1 MMAGLIYPTSGTVS
15 IDGEI
20 LHKDIATP
28 RSIGILIENPA
39 FLPGY
44 TGQRNL
50 ELLAGLTGKADR
62 TQIAKTMSR
71 VGLDPNDKR
80 TYRKYSLGM
89 KQRLG
94 IACALM
100 ECPDLIL
107 LDEPINAIDE
117 KGVPKIWE
125 ALQEEKQRGALI
137 VLACHDTEELT
148 SLADQIITI
157 AALALA
163 VAKPLVSPDG
173 QAVMFFPA
181 VFSSAFDK
189 RLSLCAEKIFQTDG
203 VCPVN
208 LCLGIIHRDSSSF
221 LCRVWG
227 RFWSI
232 CSSVCSLNRAA
243 VSTHDLTF
251 QRRCKSSLTALNSP

>member
-1 MMAGLIYPTSGTVS
+1 MKVELKNVSKRLNDVTVLEDISLTLEAGTIYGLKGKNGCGKTMLMRMMAGVIYPTSGTVS

-157 AALALA
+157 EEG
-163 VAKPLVSPDG
+163 KICG
-173 QAVMFFPA
+173 I
-181 VFSSAFDK
+181 SSQIE
-189 RLSLCAEKIFQTDG
+189 R
-203 VCPVN
+203 
-208 LCLGIIHRDSSSF
+208 
-221 LCRVWG
+221 
-227 RFWSI
+227 
-232 CSSVCSLNRAA
+232 
-243 VSTHDLTF
+243 
-251 QRRCKSSLTALNSP
+251 NS

>member
-1 MMAGLIYPTSGTVS
+1 M
-15 IDGEI
+15 
-20 LHKDIATP
+20 
-28 RSIGILIENPA
+28 IENPA

-157 AALALA
+157 EEG
-163 VAKPLVSPDG
+163 KICG
-173 QAVMFFPA
+173 I
-181 VFSSAFDK
+181 SSQIE
-189 RLSLCAEKIFQTDG
+189 R
-203 VCPVN
+203 
-208 LCLGIIHRDSSSF
+208 
-221 LCRVWG
+221 
-227 RFWSI
+227 
-232 CSSVCSLNRAA
+232 
-243 VSTHDLTF
+243 
-251 QRRCKSSLTALNSP
+251 NS

>member
-1 MMAGLIYPTSGTVS
+1 MKVELKNVSKRLNDVTVLEEISLTLEAGTIYGLKGKNGCGKTMLMRMMAGLIYPTSGTVS

-28 RSIGILIENPA
+28 RSIGVLIENPA

-62 TQIAKTMSR
+62 TQISKTMSR
-71 VGLDPNDKR
+71 VGLGPNDKR

-157 AALALA
+157 EEG
-163 VAKPLVSPDG
+163 KICG
-173 QAVMFFPA
+173 I
-181 VFSSAFDK
+181 SSQIE
-189 RLSLCAEKIFQTDG
+189 R
-203 VCPVN
+203 
-208 LCLGIIHRDSSSF
+208 
-221 LCRVWG
+221 
-227 RFWSI
+227 
-232 CSSVCSLNRAA
+232 
-243 VSTHDLTF
+243 
-251 QRRCKSSLTALNSP
+251 NS

>member
-1 MMAGLIYPTSGTVS
+1 MTVLEDISLTLEAGTIYGLKGKNGCGKTMLMRMMAGVIYPTSGTVS

-28 RSIGILIENPA
+28 RSIGVLIENPV

-62 TQIAKTMSR
+62 TQIAKTMNR
-71 VGLDPNDKR
+71 VGLDPSDKR

-157 AALALA
+157 EEG
-163 VAKPLVSPDG
+163 KICG
-173 QAVMFFPA
+173 I
-181 VFSSAFDK
+181 SS
-189 RLSLCAEKIFQTDG
+189 RIE
-203 VCPVN
+203 
-208 LCLGIIHRDSSSF
+208 R
-221 LCRVWG
+221 
-227 RFWSI
+227 
-232 CSSVCSLNRAA
+232 
-243 VSTHDLTF
+243 
-251 QRRCKSSLTALNSP
+251 NS

>member
-1 MMAGLIYPTSGTVS
+1 MKVELKNVSKRLNDVTVLEDISLTLESGTIYGLKGKNGCGKTMLMRMMAGLIYPTSGTVS

-28 RSIGILIENPA
+28 WSIGILIENPA

-157 AALALA
+157 EEG
-163 VAKPLVSPDG
+163 KICG
-173 QAVMFFPA
+173 I
-181 VFSSAFDK
+181 SSQIE
-189 RLSLCAEKIFQTDG
+189 R
-203 VCPVN
+203 
-208 LCLGIIHRDSSSF
+208 
-221 LCRVWG
+221 
-227 RFWSI
+227 
-232 CSSVCSLNRAA
+232 
-243 VSTHDLTF
+243 
-251 QRRCKSSLTALNSP
+251 NS

>member
-1 MMAGLIYPTSGTVS
+1 MKVELKNVSKRLNDVTVLEDISLTLESGTIYGLKGKNGCGKTMLMRMMAGLIYPTSGTVS

-50 ELLAGLTGKADR
+50 ELLVGLTGKADR

-157 AALALA
+157 EEG
-163 VAKPLVSPDG
+163 KICG
-173 QAVMFFPA
+173 I
-181 VFSSAFDK
+181 SSQIE
-189 RLSLCAEKIFQTDG
+189 R
-203 VCPVN
+203 
-208 LCLGIIHRDSSSF
+208 
-221 LCRVWG
+221 
-227 RFWSI
+227 
-232 CSSVCSLNRAA
+232 
-243 VSTHDLTF
+243 
-251 QRRCKSSLTALNSP
+251 NS

>member
-1 MMAGLIYPTSGTVS
+1 MKVELKNVSKRLNDVTVLEDISLTLESGTIYGLKGKNGCGKTMLMRMMAGLIYPTSGTVS
-15 IDGEI
+15 IDGEV

-157 AALALA
+157 EEG
-163 VAKPLVSPDG
+163 KICG
-173 QAVMFFPA
+173 I
-181 VFSSAFDK
+181 SSQIE
-189 RLSLCAEKIFQTDG
+189 R
-203 VCPVN
+203 
-208 LCLGIIHRDSSSF
+208 
-221 LCRVWG
+221 
-227 RFWSI
+227 
-232 CSSVCSLNRAA
+232 
-243 VSTHDLTF
+243 
-251 QRRCKSSLTALNSP
+251 NS

>member
-1 MMAGLIYPTSGTVS
+1 MKVELKNVSKRLNDVTVLEDISLTLESGTIYGLKGKNGCGKTMLMRMMAGLIYPTSGTVS

-20 LHKDIATP
+20 MHKDIATP
-28 RSIGILIENPA
+28 RSIGVLIENPA

-62 TQIAKTMSR
+62 TQIAKTMNR
-71 VGLDPNDKR
+71 VGLDPDDKR

-100 ECPDLIL
+100 ERPDLIL

-157 AALALA
+157 EEG
-163 VAKPLVSPDG
+163 K
-173 QAVMFFPA
+173 
-181 VFSSAFDK
+181 
-189 RLSLCAEKIFQTDG
+189 
-203 VCPVN
+203 
-208 LCLGIIHRDSSSF
+208 
-221 LCRVWG
+221 
-227 RFWSI
+227 I
-232 CSSVCSLNRAA
+232 CSI
-243 VSTHDLTF
+243 
-251 QRRCKSSLTALNSP
+251 SSQIERNS

>member
-1 MMAGLIYPTSGTVS
+1 MKVELKNVSKRLNDVTVLEDISLTLESGTIYGLKGKNGCGKTMLMRMMAGLIYPTSGTVS

-137 VLACHDTEELT
+137 VLACHDTEELA

-157 AALALA
+157 EEG
-163 VAKPLVSPDG
+163 KICG
-173 QAVMFFPA
+173 I
-181 VFSSAFDK
+181 SSQIE
-189 RLSLCAEKIFQTDG
+189 R
-203 VCPVN
+203 
-208 LCLGIIHRDSSSF
+208 
-221 LCRVWG
+221 
-227 RFWSI
+227 
-232 CSSVCSLNRAA
+232 
-243 VSTHDLTF
+243 
-251 QRRCKSSLTALNSP
+251 NS

>member
-1 MMAGLIYPTSGTVS
+1 MKVELKNVSKRLNDVTVLEDISLTLESGTIYGLKGKNGCGKTMLMRMMAGLIYPTSGTVS

-28 RSIGILIENPA
+28 RSIGVLIENPA

-71 VGLDPNDKR
+71 VGLAPNDKR

-137 VLACHDTEELT
+137 MLACHDTEELT

-157 AALALA
+157 EEG
-163 VAKPLVSPDG
+163 KICG
-173 QAVMFFPA
+173 I
-181 VFSSAFDK
+181 SSQIE
-189 RLSLCAEKIFQTDG
+189 R
-203 VCPVN
+203 
-208 LCLGIIHRDSSSF
+208 
-221 LCRVWG
+221 
-227 RFWSI
+227 
-232 CSSVCSLNRAA
+232 
-243 VSTHDLTF
+243 
-251 QRRCKSSLTALNSP
+251 NS

>member
-1 MMAGLIYPTSGTVS
+1 MKVELKNVSKRLNDVTVLEDISLTLESGTIYGLKGKNGCGKTMLMRMMAGLIYPTSGTVS

-50 ELLAGLTGKADR
+50 ELLAGLKGKADR

-71 VGLDPNDKR
+71 VRLAHNDKR

-157 AALALA
+157 EEG
-163 VAKPLVSPDG
+163 KICG
-173 QAVMFFPA
+173 I
-181 VFSSAFDK
+181 SSQIE
-189 RLSLCAEKIFQTDG
+189 R
-203 VCPVN
+203 
-208 LCLGIIHRDSSSF
+208 
-221 LCRVWG
+221 
-227 RFWSI
+227 
-232 CSSVCSLNRAA
+232 
-243 VSTHDLTF
+243 
-251 QRRCKSSLTALNSP
+251 NS

>member
-1 MMAGLIYPTSGTVS
+1 MKVELKNVSKRLNGVTVLEDISLTLEAGTIYGLKGKNGCGKTMLMRMMAGVIYPTSGTVS

-28 RSIGILIENPA
+28 RSIGVLIENPA

-62 TQIAKTMSR
+62 TQIAKTMNR
-71 VGLDPNDKR
+71 VGLDPSDKR

-100 ECPDLIL
+100 ERPDLIL

-157 AALALA
+157 EEG
-163 VAKPLVSPDG
+163 K
-173 QAVMFFPA
+173 
-181 VFSSAFDK
+181 
-189 RLSLCAEKIFQTDG
+189 
-203 VCPVN
+203 
-208 LCLGIIHRDSSSF
+208 
-221 LCRVWG
+221 
-227 RFWSI
+227 I
-232 CSSVCSLNRAA
+232 CSI
-243 VSTHDLTF
+243 
-251 QRRCKSSLTALNSP
+251 SSQIERNS

>member
-1 MMAGLIYPTSGTVS
+1 MKVELKNVSKRLNDVTVLEDISLTLESGTIYGLKGKNGCGKTMLMRMMAGVIYPTSGTVS

-28 RSIGILIENPA
+28 RSIGVLIENPA

-62 TQIAKTMSR
+62 TQIAKTMNR
-71 VGLDPNDKR
+71 VGLDPSDKR

-157 AALALA
+157 EEG
-163 VAKPLVSPDG
+163 K
-173 QAVMFFPA
+173 
-181 VFSSAFDK
+181 
-189 RLSLCAEKIFQTDG
+189 
-203 VCPVN
+203 
-208 LCLGIIHRDSSSF
+208 
-221 LCRVWG
+221 
-227 RFWSI
+227 I
-232 CSSVCSLNRAA
+232 CSI
-243 VSTHDLTF
+243 
-251 QRRCKSSLTALNSP
+251 SSQIERNS

>member
-1 MMAGLIYPTSGTVS
+1 MKVELKNVSKRLNDVTVLEDISLTLESGTIYGLKGKNGCGKTMLMRMMAGLIYPTRGTVS

-28 RSIGILIENPA
+28 RSIGVLIENPA

-44 TGQRNL
+44 TGQQNL

-71 VGLDPNDKR
+71 VGLAPNDKR

-157 AALALA
+157 EEG
-163 VAKPLVSPDG
+163 KICG
-173 QAVMFFPA
+173 I
-181 VFSSAFDK
+181 SSQIE
-189 RLSLCAEKIFQTDG
+189 R
-203 VCPVN
+203 
-208 LCLGIIHRDSSSF
+208 
-221 LCRVWG
+221 
-227 RFWSI
+227 
-232 CSSVCSLNRAA
+232 
-243 VSTHDLTF
+243 
-251 QRRCKSSLTALNSP
+251 NS

>member
-1 MMAGLIYPTSGTVS
+1 MKVELKNVSKRLNDVTVLEDISLTLEAGTIYGLKGKNGCGKTMLMRMMAGVIYPTSGTVS

-28 RSIGILIENPA
+28 RRIGVLKENPA

-62 TQIAKTMSR
+62 TQIAKTMNR
-71 VGLDPNDKR
+71 VGLDPSDKR

-148 SLADQIITI
+148 SLAGQIITI
-157 AALALA
+157 EEG
-163 VAKPLVSPDG
+163 KICG
-173 QAVMFFPA
+173 I
-181 VFSSAFDK
+181 SS
-189 RLSLCAEKIFQTDG
+189 RIE
-203 VCPVN
+203 
-208 LCLGIIHRDSSSF
+208 R
-221 LCRVWG
+221 
-227 RFWSI
+227 
-232 CSSVCSLNRAA
+232 
-243 VSTHDLTF
+243 
-251 QRRCKSSLTALNSP
+251 NS

>member
-1 MMAGLIYPTSGTVS
+1 MKVELKNVSKRLNDVTVLEDISLTLESGTIYGLKGKNGCGKTMLMRMMAGLIYPTSGTVS

-157 AALALA
+157 EEG
-163 VAKPLVSPDG
+163 KICG
-173 QAVMFFPA
+173 I
-181 VFSSAFDK
+181 SSQIE
-189 RLSLCAEKIFQTDG
+189 R
-203 VCPVN
+203 
-208 LCLGIIHRDSSSF
+208 
-221 LCRVWG
+221 
-227 RFWSI
+227 
-232 CSSVCSLNRAA
+232 
-243 VSTHDLTF
+243 
-251 QRRCKSSLTALNSP
+251 NS

>member
-1 MMAGLIYPTSGTVS
+1 MKVELKNVSKRLNDVTVLEDISLTLEAGTIYGLKGKNGCGKTMLMRMMAGVIYPTSGTVS

-28 RSIGILIENPA
+28 RSIGVLIENPV

-62 TQIAKTMSR
+62 TQIAKTMNR
-71 VGLDPNDKR
+71 VGLDPSDKR

-125 ALQEEKQRGALI
+125 ALQGEKQRGALI

-157 AALALA
+157 EEG
-163 VAKPLVSPDG
+163 KICG
-173 QAVMFFPA
+173 I
-181 VFSSAFDK
+181 SS
-189 RLSLCAEKIFQTDG
+189 RIE
-203 VCPVN
+203 
-208 LCLGIIHRDSSSF
+208 R
-221 LCRVWG
+221 
-227 RFWSI
+227 
-232 CSSVCSLNRAA
+232 
-243 VSTHDLTF
+243 
-251 QRRCKSSLTALNSP
+251 NS

>member
-1 MMAGLIYPTSGTVS
+1 MKVELKNVSKRLNDVTVLEDISLTLEAGTIYGLKGKNGCGKTMLMRMMAGVIYPTSGTVS

-28 RSIGILIENPA
+28 RSIGVLIENPV

-50 ELLAGLTGKADR
+50 EVLAGLTGTADR
-62 TQIAKTMSR
+62 TQIAKTMNR
-71 VGLDPNDKR
+71 VGLDPSDKR

-157 AALALA
+157 EEG
-163 VAKPLVSPDG
+163 KICG
-173 QAVMFFPA
+173 I
-181 VFSSAFDK
+181 SS
-189 RLSLCAEKIFQTDG
+189 RIE
-203 VCPVN
+203 
-208 LCLGIIHRDSSSF
+208 R
-221 LCRVWG
+221 
-227 RFWSI
+227 
-232 CSSVCSLNRAA
+232 
-243 VSTHDLTF
+243 
-251 QRRCKSSLTALNSP
+251 NS

>member
-1 MMAGLIYPTSGTVS
+1 MKVELKNVSKRLNDVTVLEDISLTLEAGTIYGLKGKNGCGKTMLMGMMAGVIYPTSGTVS

-28 RSIGILIENPA
+28 RSIGVLIENPA

-62 TQIAKTMSR
+62 TQIAKTMNR
-71 VGLDPNDKR
+71 VGLDPSDKR

-157 AALALA
+157 EEG
-163 VAKPLVSPDG
+163 KICG
-173 QAVMFFPA
+173 I
-181 VFSSAFDK
+181 SSQIE
-189 RLSLCAEKIFQTDG
+189 R
-203 VCPVN
+203 
-208 LCLGIIHRDSSSF
+208 
-221 LCRVWG
+221 
-227 RFWSI
+227 
-232 CSSVCSLNRAA
+232 
-243 VSTHDLTF
+243 
-251 QRRCKSSLTALNSP
+251 NS

>member
-1 MMAGLIYPTSGTVS
+1 MKVELKNVSKRLNDVTVLEDISLTLESGTIYGLKGKNGCGKTMLMRMMAGLIYPPSGTVS

-157 AALALA
+157 EEG
-163 VAKPLVSPDG
+163 KICG
-173 QAVMFFPA
+173 I
-181 VFSSAFDK
+181 SSQIE
-189 RLSLCAEKIFQTDG
+189 R
-203 VCPVN
+203 
-208 LCLGIIHRDSSSF
+208 
-221 LCRVWG
+221 
-227 RFWSI
+227 
-232 CSSVCSLNRAA
+232 
-243 VSTHDLTF
+243 
-251 QRRCKSSLTALNSP
+251 NS

>member
-1 MMAGLIYPTSGTVS
+1 MKVELKNVSKRLNDVTVLEDISLTLESGTIYGLKGKNGCGKTMLMRMMAGLIYPTSCTVS

-157 AALALA
+157 EEG
-163 VAKPLVSPDG
+163 KICG
-173 QAVMFFPA
+173 I
-181 VFSSAFDK
+181 SSQIE
-189 RLSLCAEKIFQTDG
+189 R
-203 VCPVN
+203 
-208 LCLGIIHRDSSSF
+208 
-221 LCRVWG
+221 
-227 RFWSI
+227 
-232 CSSVCSLNRAA
+232 
-243 VSTHDLTF
+243 
-251 QRRCKSSLTALNSP
+251 NS

>member
-1 MMAGLIYPTSGTVS
+1 MKVELKNVSKRLNDVTVLEDISLTLEAGTIYGLKGKNGCGKTMLMRMMAGVIYPTSGTVS

-28 RSIGILIENPA
+28 RSIGVLIENPV

-62 TQIAKTMSR
+62 TQIAKTMNR
-71 VGLDPNDKR
+71 VGLDPSDKR

-157 AALALA
+157 EEG
-163 VAKPLVSPDG
+163 KICG
-173 QAVMFFPA
+173 I
-181 VFSSAFDK
+181 SS
-189 RLSLCAEKIFQTDG
+189 RIERN
-203 VCPVN
+203 P
-208 LCLGIIHRDSSSF
+208 
-221 LCRVWG
+221 
-227 RFWSI
+227 
-232 CSSVCSLNRAA
+232 
-243 VSTHDLTF
+243 
-251 QRRCKSSLTALNSP
+251 

>member
-1 MMAGLIYPTSGTVS
+1 MKVELKNVSKRLNDVTVLEDISLTLESGTIYGLKGKNGCGKTMLMRMMAGLIYPTSGTVS

-80 TYRKYSLGM
+80 TSRKYSLGM
-89 KQRLG
+89 NQRLG
-94 IACALM
+94 IACALL
-100 ECPDLIL
+100 ECPVLIL

-157 AALALA
+157 EEG
-163 VAKPLVSPDG
+163 KICG
-173 QAVMFFPA
+173 I
-181 VFSSAFDK
+181 SSQIE
-189 RLSLCAEKIFQTDG
+189 R
-203 VCPVN
+203 
-208 LCLGIIHRDSSSF
+208 
-221 LCRVWG
+221 
-227 RFWSI
+227 
-232 CSSVCSLNRAA
+232 
-243 VSTHDLTF
+243 
-251 QRRCKSSLTALNSP
+251 NS

>member
-1 MMAGLIYPTSGTVS
+1 MKVELKNVSKRLNDVTVLEDISLTLEAGTIYGLKGKNGCGKTMLMRMMAGVICPTSGTVS

-28 RSIGILIENPA
+28 RSIGVLIENPV

-62 TQIAKTMSR
+62 TQIAKTMNR
-71 VGLDPNDKR
+71 VGLDPSDKR

-157 AALALA
+157 AEG
-163 VAKPLVSPDG
+163 KICG
-173 QAVMFFPA
+173 I
-181 VFSSAFDK
+181 SS
-189 RLSLCAEKIFQTDG
+189 RIE
-203 VCPVN
+203 
-208 LCLGIIHRDSSSF
+208 R
-221 LCRVWG
+221 
-227 RFWSI
+227 
-232 CSSVCSLNRAA
+232 
-243 VSTHDLTF
+243 
-251 QRRCKSSLTALNSP
+251 NS

>member
-1 MMAGLIYPTSGTVS
+1 MKVELKNVSKRLNDVTVLEDISLTLESGTIYGLKGKNGCGKTMLMRMMAGLIYPTSGTVS

-28 RSIGILIENPA
+28 RSIGVLIENPA

-44 TGQRNL
+44 TGQQNL
-50 ELLAGLTGKADR
+50 ELLAGLTGKEDR
-62 TQIAKTMSR
+62 NQIAKTMSR
-71 VGLDPNDKR
+71 VGLAPNDKR

-137 VLACHDTEELT
+137 MLACHDTEELT
-148 SLADQIITI
+148 SLADRIITI
-157 AALALA
+157 EEG
-163 VAKPLVSPDG
+163 K
-173 QAVMFFPA
+173 
-181 VFSSAFDK
+181 
-189 RLSLCAEKIFQTDG
+189 
-203 VCPVN
+203 
-208 LCLGIIHRDSSSF
+208 
-221 LCRVWG
+221 
-227 RFWSI
+227 I
-232 CSSVCSLNRAA
+232 CSI
-243 VSTHDLTF
+243 
-251 QRRCKSSLTALNSP
+251 SSQIERNS

>member
-1 MMAGLIYPTSGTVS
+1 MKVELKNVSKRLNDVTVLEDISLTLESGTIYGLKGKNGCGKTMLMRMMAGLIYPTSGTVS

-71 VGLDPNDKR
+71 VGLDPSDKR

-157 AALALA
+157 EEG
-163 VAKPLVSPDG
+163 KICG
-173 QAVMFFPA
+173 I
-181 VFSSAFDK
+181 SSQIE
-189 RLSLCAEKIFQTDG
+189 R
-203 VCPVN
+203 
-208 LCLGIIHRDSSSF
+208 
-221 LCRVWG
+221 
-227 RFWSI
+227 
-232 CSSVCSLNRAA
+232 
-243 VSTHDLTF
+243 
-251 QRRCKSSLTALNSP
+251 NS

>member
-1 MMAGLIYPTSGTVS
+1 MKVELKNVSKRLNDVTVLEDISLTLEAGTIYGLKGKNGCGKTMLMRMMAGVIYPTSGTVS

-28 RSIGILIENPA
+28 RSIGVLIENPA

-62 TQIAKTMSR
+62 TQIAKTMNR
-71 VGLDPNDKR
+71 VGLDPSDKR

-148 SLADQIITI
+148 SLADRIITI
-157 AALALA
+157 EEG
-163 VAKPLVSPDG
+163 KICG
-173 QAVMFFPA
+173 I
-181 VFSSAFDK
+181 SSQIE
-189 RLSLCAEKIFQTDG
+189 R
-203 VCPVN
+203 
-208 LCLGIIHRDSSSF
+208 
-221 LCRVWG
+221 
-227 RFWSI
+227 
-232 CSSVCSLNRAA
+232 
-243 VSTHDLTF
+243 
-251 QRRCKSSLTALNSP
+251 NS

>member
-1 MMAGLIYPTSGTVS
+1 MKVELKNVSKRLNDVTVLEDISLTLESGTIYGLKGKNGCGKTMLMRMMAGLIYPTSGTVS

-71 VGLDPNDKR
+71 VGLDPSDKR

-157 AALALA
+157 EEG
-163 VAKPLVSPDG
+163 KICG
-173 QAVMFFPA
+173 I
-181 VFSSAFDK
+181 SS
-189 RLSLCAEKIFQTDG
+189 RIE
-203 VCPVN
+203 
-208 LCLGIIHRDSSSF
+208 R
-221 LCRVWG
+221 
-227 RFWSI
+227 
-232 CSSVCSLNRAA
+232 
-243 VSTHDLTF
+243 
-251 QRRCKSSLTALNSP
+251 NS

>member
-1 MMAGLIYPTSGTVS
+1 MKVELKNVSKRLNDVTVLEDISLTLEAGTIYGLKGKNGCGKTMLMRMMAGVIYPTSGTVS

-28 RSIGILIENPA
+28 RSIGVLIENPA

-62 TQIAKTMSR
+62 TQIAKTMNR
-71 VGLDPNDKR
+71 VGLDPSDKR

-117 KGVPKIWE
+117 KGVPKIWK

-148 SLADQIITI
+148 SLAHQIITI
-157 AALALA
+157 EEG
-163 VAKPLVSPDG
+163 KICG
-173 QAVMFFPA
+173 I
-181 VFSSAFDK
+181 SSQIE
-189 RLSLCAEKIFQTDG
+189 R
-203 VCPVN
+203 
-208 LCLGIIHRDSSSF
+208 
-221 LCRVWG
+221 
-227 RFWSI
+227 
-232 CSSVCSLNRAA
+232 
-243 VSTHDLTF
+243 
-251 QRRCKSSLTALNSP
+251 NS

>member
-1 MMAGLIYPTSGTVS
+1 MKVELKNVSKRLNDVTVLGDISLTLESGTIYGLKGKNGCGKTMLMRMMAGLIYPTSGTVS

-157 AALALA
+157 EEG
-163 VAKPLVSPDG
+163 KICG
-173 QAVMFFPA
+173 I
-181 VFSSAFDK
+181 SSQIE
-189 RLSLCAEKIFQTDG
+189 R
-203 VCPVN
+203 
-208 LCLGIIHRDSSSF
+208 
-221 LCRVWG
+221 
-227 RFWSI
+227 
-232 CSSVCSLNRAA
+232 
-243 VSTHDLTF
+243 
-251 QRRCKSSLTALNSP
+251 NS

>member
-1 MMAGLIYPTSGTVS
+1 MKVELKNVSKRLNDVTVLEDISLTLESGTIYGLKGKNGCGKTMLMRMMAGLIYPTSG

-157 AALALA
+157 EEG
-163 VAKPLVSPDG
+163 KICG
-173 QAVMFFPA
+173 I
-181 VFSSAFDK
+181 SSQIE
-189 RLSLCAEKIFQTDG
+189 R
-203 VCPVN
+203 
-208 LCLGIIHRDSSSF
+208 
-221 LCRVWG
+221 
-227 RFWSI
+227 
-232 CSSVCSLNRAA
+232 
-243 VSTHDLTF
+243 
-251 QRRCKSSLTALNSP
+251 NS

>member
-1 MMAGLIYPTSGTVS
+1 MKVELKNVSKRLNDVTVLEDISLTLESGTIYGLKGKNGCGKTMLMRMMAGLIYPTSGTVS

-28 RSIGILIENPA
+28 RSIGVLIENPA

-44 TGQRNL
+44 TGQQNL

-71 VGLDPNDKR
+71 VGLAPNDKR

-157 AALALA
+157 EEG
-163 VAKPLVSPDG
+163 KICG
-173 QAVMFFPA
+173 I
-181 VFSSAFDK
+181 SSQIE
-189 RLSLCAEKIFQTDG
+189 R
-203 VCPVN
+203 
-208 LCLGIIHRDSSSF
+208 
-221 LCRVWG
+221 
-227 RFWSI
+227 
-232 CSSVCSLNRAA
+232 
-243 VSTHDLTF
+243 
-251 QRRCKSSLTALNSP
+251 NS

>member
-1 MMAGLIYPTSGTVS
+1 MKVELKNVSKRLNDVTVLEDISLTLESGTIYGLKGKNGCGKTMLMRMMAGLIYPTSGTVS

-28 RSIGILIENPA
+28 RSIGVLIENPA

-44 TGQRNL
+44 TGQQNL

-71 VGLDPNDKR
+71 VGLAPNDKR

-125 ALQEEKQRGALI
+125 TSVYKGYKQDKIEMRGDRAEMSDFPLYLNT
-137 VLACHDTEELT
+137 VAGGLDRR
-148 SLADQIITI
+148 DQTI
-157 AALALA
+157 
-163 VAKPLVSPDG
+163 G
-173 QAVMFFPA
+173 G
-181 VFSSAFDK
+181 FS
-189 RLSLCAEKIFQTDG
+189 
-203 VCPVN
+203 
-208 LCLGIIHRDSSSF
+208 
-221 LCRVWG
+221 
-227 RFWSI
+227 
-232 CSSVCSLNRAA
+232 
-243 VSTHDLTF
+243 
-251 QRRCKSSLTALNSP
+251 

>member
-1 MMAGLIYPTSGTVS
+1 MKVELKNVSKRLNDVTVLEDISLTLESGTIYGLKGKNGCGKTMLMRMMAGLIYPTSGTVS

-20 LHKDIATP
+20 LHKDIATL

-157 AALALA
+157 EEG
-163 VAKPLVSPDG
+163 KICG
-173 QAVMFFPA
+173 I
-181 VFSSAFDK
+181 SSQIE
-189 RLSLCAEKIFQTDG
+189 R
-203 VCPVN
+203 
-208 LCLGIIHRDSSSF
+208 
-221 LCRVWG
+221 
-227 RFWSI
+227 
-232 CSSVCSLNRAA
+232 
-243 VSTHDLTF
+243 
-251 QRRCKSSLTALNSP
+251 NS

>member
-1 MMAGLIYPTSGTVS
+1 MKVELKNVSKRLNDVTVLEDISLTLESGTIYGLKGKNGCGKTMLMRMMAGLIYPTSGTVS

-28 RSIGILIENPA
+28 RSIGVLIENPA

-44 TGQRNL
+44 TGQQNL

-71 VGLDPNDKR
+71 VGLAPNDKR

-137 VLACHDTEELT
+137 MLACHDAEELT
-148 SLADQIITI
+148 SLADRIITI
-157 AALALA
+157 EEG
-163 VAKPLVSPDG
+163 K
-173 QAVMFFPA
+173 
-181 VFSSAFDK
+181 
-189 RLSLCAEKIFQTDG
+189 
-203 VCPVN
+203 
-208 LCLGIIHRDSSSF
+208 
-221 LCRVWG
+221 
-227 RFWSI
+227 I
-232 CSSVCSLNRAA
+232 CSI
-243 VSTHDLTF
+243 
-251 QRRCKSSLTALNSP
+251 SSQIERNS